1 METTRKRVV
10 SRTVGAFVAAVVS
23 CSAGVMALPA
33 YADGTDTA
41 TPVQVATVAD
51 LNSAISGLTA
61 AGTVQLTGDLTC
73 ADDGTF
79 CITVA
84 KGKTVTIDL
93 NGHSITKASATPTD
107 PNGYVIDNGGALTIT
122 NSADAKSTI
131 SQENGASSA
140 IRNLGTLTLDSDNV
154 TYASNDITIKNDE
167 NGKDKLI
174 GTDGTEKGTLVVNG
188 GTFTRVNEKG
198 AATTQDIQNWSEA
211 TVNGGTFNNQLV
223 TWASDYS
230 TVSKA
235 GTLTVTNGTFKGIV
249 SFYCYSACTTDEST
263 PKATISGGTFQ
274 ELTDSAAN
282 NKYAF
287 STVAGGKHA
296 DVSISDGTFAVA
308 PNAAFI
314 VSGKTYAKN
323 DDGTYSVVADVAPE
337 ITTTALAAATVGA
350 SYTATLEA
358 TGTPTPTLSVA
369 GLPDGLAFDASANT
383 ISGTP
388 TAGGAST
395 VTVTATNA
403 AGTVSKDLTLTVNQA
418 AAISTTA
425 LDSAVVGTEY
435 TAQIAVTGTPAPT
448 VTVTGLPAGLAFDN
462 KTNTISGTPTTAG
475 TSTVTVEA
483 TNGIGETATATLTL
497 TVNATAAI
505 TTTALDA
512 ATINTP
518 YTAAITATGAPAPT
532 VTVTGLPAGLAFDN
546 KTNTISGTPTESG
559 SFDVAVKAS
568 NGIGEDA
575 TATLKLVVN
584 EAPTV
589 SVAKDATTLVNTTFS
604 TAVTTTGFPAPTVT
618 VDGLP
623 EGLAYDAESGAITG
637 TPTKSGVFDV
647 TVKASNGIGEDATAT
662 LKLTVNEAPALTV
675 AATDSAT
682 INTAYSTAVTA
693 TGFPAPTVTVAGLPD
708 GLAYDAES
716 GAITGTPTKS
726 GVFDVTVKATNG
738 IGDDATATLKLTV
751 GDPATIST
759 TGLADATVGT
769 EYTAT
774 IETAGFPAPTV
785 TVDGLPDG
793 LAFDAATGAISGT
806 PAKSGVFDVTVKATN
821 GFGEDATAT
830 LKLTVFGAPY
840 VTTTALADA
849 TKGTEYTAQIAV
861 MGAPA
866 PSVAVYGLPA
876 GLAYDAE
883 TGAVSGTPLA
893 VGTYNVVVLVSNKY
907 GNAAATLPLTVTG
920 GTAPVIAT
928 DSLPDATSNVA
939 YSAPIKV
946 TGDPDATLAV
956 YGLPAGL
963 AYDAESGAIAG
974 TTVAAGTYDVVI
986 VATNGVEP
994 NAVRNLKLTVSV
1006 GTVSVYRV
1014 YNPNTG
1020 EHVYTTNA
1028 AEKDAL
1034 VALGWADEGAVWS
1047 ADTYS
1052 ATAVYRVYNPNT
1064 GEHFY
1069 TEDSAEKDALVTLG
1083 WADEGVAWYA
1093 SAEKTESPIYR
1104 VYNPNTG
1111 EHVFT
1116 ADSNEKDSL
1125 VKVGW
1130 NDEGIAFYGVDTTK

>member
-1 METTRKRVV
+1 MKPHRKIVL

-23 CSAGVMALPA
+23 CSAGIMALPA
-33 YADGTDTA
+33 YAESTDTA

-51 LNSAISGLTA
+51 LNSAISGLTQ

-73 ADDGTF
+73 VDDGTF

-93 NGHSITKASATPTD
+93 NGHSITKASATPTK

-131 SQENGASSA
+131 SQENGRSSA

-167 NGKDKLI
+167 NGEDKQI

-198 AATTQDIQNWSEA
+198 AAATQDIQNWSEA
-211 TVNGGTFNNQLV
+211 TVNGGTFNNQLA
-223 TWASDYS
+223 TWASDGNK
-230 TVSKA
+230 VSKA
-235 GTLTVTNGTFKGIV
+235 GTLTVTNGTFKVVNFNCSG
-249 SFYCYSACTTDEST
+249 ACTADEST

-282 NKYAF
+282 DQNAF

-358 TGTPTPTLSVA
+358 TGTPAPTLSVA
-369 GLPDGLAFDASANT
+369 GLPAGLAFDNKTNT

-388 TAGGAST
+388 TTAGAST

-435 TAQIAVTGTPAPT
+435 TAQIAVTG
-448 VTVTGLPAGLAFDN
+448 
-462 KTNTISGTPTTAG
+462 
-475 TSTVTVEA
+475 
-483 TNGIGETATATLTL
+483 
-497 TVNATAAI
+497 
-505 TTTALDA
+505 
-512 ATINTP
+512 
-518 YTAAITATGAPAPT
+518 APAPT
-532 VTVTGLPAGLAFDN
+532 VTVAGLPD
-546 KTNTISGTPTESG
+546 
-559 SFDVAVKAS
+559 
-568 NGIGEDA
+568 
-575 TATLKLVVN
+575 
-584 EAPTV
+584 
-589 SVAKDATTLVNTTFS
+589 
-604 TAVTTTGFPAPTVT
+604 
-618 VDGLP
+618 
-623 EGLAYDAESGAITG
+623 GLAYDAESGAITG
-637 TPTKSGVFDV
+637 TPKKSGVFDV
-647 TVKASNGIGEDATAT
+647 TVKATNGFGEDATAT
-662 LKLTVNEAPALTV
+662 LKLTVNEAPSVTV
-675 AATDSAT
+675 AKDATT
-682 INTAYSTAVTA
+682 LVNTKFSTPVTT

-774 IETAGFPAPTV
+774 IETAGFPTPTV
-785 TVDGLPDG
+785 TVTGLPDG
-793 LAFDAATGAISGT
+793 LAFDAAAGAISGT
-806 PAKSGVFDVTVKATN
+806 PKKSGVFDVTVKATN

-830 LKLTVFGAPY
+830 LKLTVSGAPY

-866 PSVAVYGLPA
+866 PTVAVYGLPA
-876 GLAYDAE
+876 GIAYDAK

-893 VGTYNVVVLVSNKY
+893 VGTYNVVVLVSNQY
-907 GNAAATLPLTVTG
+907 GNATATLPLTVNG

-963 AYDAESGAIAG
+963 AYDAKTGAITG
-974 TTVAAGTYDVVI
+974 TTVADGTYDVVI

-994 NAVRNLKLTVSV
+994 NAVRDLKLTVSV

-1014 YNPNTG
+1014 YNPNTS

-1034 VALGWADEGAVWS
+1034 VALGWADEGAVWN

-1069 TEDSAEKDALVTLG
+1069 TEDSAEKDALVALG
-1083 WADEGVAWYA
+1083 WNDEGVAWYA

-1116 ADSNEKDSL
+1116 ADGNEKDSL
-1125 VKVGW
+1125 VALGW

>member
-51 LNSAISGLTA
+51 LNSAISGLTQ

-73 ADDGTF
+73 VDDGTF

-93 NGHSITKASATPTD
+93 NGHSITKASATPTK

-122 NSADAKSTI
+122 NSADTKSTI
-131 SQENGASSA
+131 SQENGRSSA

-188 GTFTRVNEKG
+188 GTFTRVNKKSDVG
-198 AATTQDIQNWSEA
+198 TQDIQNWSEA
-211 TVNGGTFNNQLV
+211 TVNGGTFNDQLA
-223 TWASDYS
+223 TWASDENK
-230 TVSKA
+230 VSKA
-235 GTLTVTNGTFKGIV
+235 GTLTVTNGTFNVVNFKCSG
-249 SFYCYSACTTDEST
+249 ACTADEST

-282 NKYAF
+282 DDEAF

-358 TGTPTPTLSVA
+358 TGTPAPTLSVA
-369 GLPDGLAFDASANT
+369 GLPDGLKFDASANT

-388 TAGGAST
+388 KKSGAST

-435 TAQIAVTGTPAPT
+435 TAQIAVTGAPAPT

-483 TNGIGETATATLTL
+483 TNGIGETATTTLTL
-497 TVNATAAI
+497 TVNETAAI
-505 TTTALDA
+505 STTALDA
-512 ATINTP
+512 VTINTP
-518 YTAAITATGAPAPT
+518 YTATITATGAPAPT

-738 IGDDATATLKLTV
+738 IGEDATATLKLTV
-751 GDPATIST
+751 GVPATIST
-759 TGLADATVGT
+759 TGLADATAGT

-774 IETAGFPAPTV
+774 IETAGFPTPTV

-793 LAFDAATGAISGT
+793 LAFDAATGTISGT

-849 TKGTEYTAQIAV
+849 TKGT
-861 MGAPA
+861 
-866 PSVAVYGLPA
+866 
-876 GLAYDAE
+876 
-883 TGAVSGTPLA
+883 
-893 VGTYNVVVLVSNKY
+893 
-907 GNAAATLPLTVTG
+907 
-920 GTAPVIAT
+920 
-928 DSLPDATSNVA
+928 
-939 YSAPIKV
+939 
-946 TGDPDATLAV
+946 
-956 YGLPAGL
+956 
-963 AYDAESGAIAG
+963 
-974 TTVAAGTYDVVI
+974 
-986 VATNGVEP
+986 
-994 NAVRNLKLTVSV
+994 
-1006 GTVSVYRV
+1006 
-1014 YNPNTG
+1014 
-1020 EHVYTTNA
+1020 
-1028 AEKDAL
+1028 
-1034 VALGWADEGAVWS
+1034 
-1047 ADTYS
+1047 
-1052 ATAVYRVYNPNT
+1052 
-1064 GEHFY
+1064 
-1069 TEDSAEKDALVTLG
+1069 
-1083 WADEGVAWYA
+1083 
-1093 SAEKTESPIYR
+1093 
-1104 VYNPNTG
+1104 
-1111 EHVFT
+1111 
-1116 ADSNEKDSL
+1116 
-1125 VKVGW
+1125 
-1130 NDEGIAFYGVDTTK
+1130 